1 MAPGRRTAWV
11 GDEDLISTA
20 RVVSH
25 RFARFAFA
33 LLSRRP
39 ARSIGTA
46 WQRTYF
52 KSRLRRFKSGSPAFG
67 GRFDVDR
74 KKSRIALVERD
85 AGLPNFWDDNVKAQG
100 MLKEKTALEKQVA
113 AFELA
118 QRTLDDAK
126 TLIELAAEMGDE
138 GSRQE
143 GVALLPTAEAQVKQ
157 LELEKMLSGPN
168 DRMSCFMDINAGAG
182 GTESMD
188 WASMLLR
195 MYTRYCERRGWKVE
209 INDYNA
215 GEEAGIKNASLR
227 VEGEFAY
234 GYLKAEVGVHRL
246 VRISPYDSN
255 ARRHTSFASID
266 VYPEIDDDIKIE
278 IPEKDI
284 ELKFIRGGGA
294 GGQKVNKTSSTAQ
307 LRHLPTGIIITCQ
320 TERSQSANKDMAFKI
335 LRARLFDIEVKKR
348 EAETQARESQKMDIA
363 FGSQIRSYVLQPY
376 RMVKDLRTGTESGQP
391 DKVLDGELDDFIVAQ
406 LMGVKNPAKSLPE

>member
-1 MAPGRRTAWV
+1 MQG
-11 GDEDLISTA
+11 
-20 RVVSH
+20 
-25 RFARFAFA
+25 
-33 LLSRRP
+33 
-39 ARSIGTA
+39 
-46 WQRTYF
+46 
-52 KSRLRRFKSGSPAFG
+52 
-67 GRFDVDR
+67 
-74 KKSRIALVERD
+74 
-85 AGLPNFWDDNVKAQG
+85 FWDDNVKAQG
-100 MLKEKTALEKQVA
+100 MLKEKTQLEKQLA
-113 AFELA
+113 AFEAA
-118 QRTLDDAK
+118 QRGVDDAK
-126 TLIELAAEMGDE
+126 TLIELATELADE
-138 GSRQE
+138 ASRTEALATFPSLE
-143 GVALLPTAEAQVKQ
+143 GQVAQ

-168 DRMSCFMDINAGAG
+168 DRLNCFLDVNAGAG

-209 INDYNA
+209 INDFNA

-234 GYLKAEVGVHRL
+234 GYLKAEIGVHRL

-266 VYPEIDDDIKIE
+266 VYPEIDDEIKIE
-278 IPEKDI
+278 IPETDY

-335 LRARLFDIEVKKR
+335 LRARLWDREVKR
-348 EAETQARESQKMDIA
+348 RADETAAAESQKADIA
-363 FGSQIRSYVLQPY
+363 FGSQIRSYVLAPY
-376 RMVKDLRTGTESGQP
+376 RLVKDLRTGVDSGQP
-391 DKVLDGELDDFIVAQ
+391 DKVLDGDLDEFITAQ
-406 LMGVKNPAKSLPE
+406 LMGVKNPAKVLAED